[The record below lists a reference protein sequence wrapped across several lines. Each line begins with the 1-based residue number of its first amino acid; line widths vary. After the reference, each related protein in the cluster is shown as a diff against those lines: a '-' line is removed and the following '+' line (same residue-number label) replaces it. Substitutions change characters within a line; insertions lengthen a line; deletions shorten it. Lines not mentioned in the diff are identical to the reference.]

1 MSTKNFSNAEITP
14 KQCRAARI
22 LLEWKQED
30 LQIYSKLGITTIRD
44 FEGEK
49 RDLSYRSIRDI
60 KEVFE
65 KNGIVF
71 ENDEVFLGV
80 KLKK

>member
-1 MSTKNFSNAEITP
+1 MSTKNFLDSEILP
-14 KQCRAARI
+14 KQCKAARI
-22 LLEWKQED
+22 LLNWKQED
-30 LQIYSKLGITTIRD
+30 LQMHSKLGITTIRD

-49 RDLSYRSIRDI
+49 RDLRYRSIRDI
-60 KEVFE
+60 KEIFE

-71 ENDEVFLGV
+71 ENNETFLGV